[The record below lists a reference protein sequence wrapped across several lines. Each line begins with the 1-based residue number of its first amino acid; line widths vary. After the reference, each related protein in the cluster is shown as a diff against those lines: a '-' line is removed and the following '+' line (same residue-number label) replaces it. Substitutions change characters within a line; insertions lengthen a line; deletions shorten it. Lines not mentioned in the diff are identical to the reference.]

1 MITWITATTVTI
13 VFIVVILSGGRCWR
27 RIATIIVIIIIVAA
41 WRRITRWWWIVIC
54 WRIIRRWIVICWRII
69 RRWIVIVVAVRIL
82 RIWWQLIAMVITAR
96 IRLWTGQDDVGGE
109 GDRGKI
115 SCVRLLLSP
124 HLGGDGQWVILPNGH
139 VCGDG
144 LEWSGTHW
152 CIASNND
159 NMITCLT
166 SICRMD
172 SHP

>member
-1 MITWITATTVTI
+1 MITWITATTTI
-13 VFIVVILSGGRCWR
+13 IFVVIISGWWRRR
-27 RIATIIVIIIIVAA
+27 RIATFVVIIIIVAA